1 MSSIPSLPNLQTM
14 PCREFRLQK
23 LREHTCTICP
33 ATYEKRNSLNRHI
46 KNKHVQKLK
55 CFFCD
60 NKFPADRNVRRT
72 LHMLKQHQYPV
83 PEQFLQGPL
92 DPSLDIN
99 PVRNF
104 TRVPPSRS
112 ATSDQCYTSVSTPCP
127 DSSPSYDLQSLFP
140 VDEPDLSGIP
150 SIYLPSSPSPTRS
163 STPLVDERPHFPAKT
178 SETEVGTYSL
188 LFPKGATPA
197 PMMPVVSSLPGS
209 MPVGQTSRV
218 ASSPPLPQAIVAP
231 QPPVAPTVSDPE
243 TQEAV
248 ASILPQLDIN
258 HSDDPSWPILSWIPG
273 SPRQKTW
280 RQACHIQQSPS
291 FPLIRRRRTPTLW
304 RKILPF
310 FFFMAPPASGMTL
323 PLVFRRLGGKPCLG

>member
-1 MSSIPSLPNLQTM
+1 MYI
-14 PCREFRLQK
+14 
-23 LREHTCTICP
+23 
-33 ATYEKRNSLNRHI
+33 HI

-60 NKFPADRNVRRT
+60 KKFPADRNVRRT

-140 VDEPDLSGIP
+140 VEEPDVSGIP
-150 SIYLPSSPSPTRS
+150 SIHLPSSPSPTRS
-163 STPLVDERPHFPAKT
+163 STPLVDERPPSPAQT
-178 SETEVGTYSL
+178 SETEVGTSSL
-188 LFPKGATPA
+188 LLPKGVTAA
-197 PMMPVVSSLPGS
+197 LMMPVVSSLPGS

-231 QPPVAPTVSDPE
+231 QPPVAHTVSDPE

-248 ASILPQLDIN
+248 ASILPQSEID
-258 HSDDPSWPILSWIPG
+258 HSDDPLLADSAMDPWFPQTEDQEAGLP
-273 SPRQKTW
+273 
-280 RQACHIQQSPS
+280 IQQSPS

-304 RKILPF
+304 WKILPF
-310 FFFMAPPASGMTL
+310 FFHGAPSQ
-323 PLVFRRLGGKPCLG
+323 